1 MEKEHRLKLVSL
13 NIELDRH
20 LDKVLPF
27 LQQERADVICLQE
40 VCEKNFATLERGLH
54 MTGFF
59 VPTCV
64 PDVERV
70 VDKRAAGEG
79 RLVVNEELVKKGPEG
94 IALFT
99 GLPVH
104 STHIDYYHKI
114 SEAVPRWSVGQNRVL
129 FSAIVDKGGKNYTVG
144 TTHFT
149 WTPDGKGSPEQE
161 RDMKKLLEIL
171 ARFPGIVFCGD
182 FNAPRGGEMWAKFAE
197 KYADNIPNQYNSSL
211 DPKLHRAGHLDRMVD
226 GLFCTPEY
234 IVSNVRLVEGVSD
247 HKAVVGM
254 IERII

>member
-40 VCEKNFATLERGLH
+40 VREKNFATLERGLH
-54 MTGFF
+54 LKGFF

-149 WTPDGKGSPEQE
+149 WTP
-161 RDMKKLLEIL
+161 
-171 ARFPGIVFCGD
+171 
-182 FNAPRGGEMWAKFAE
+182 
-197 KYADNIPNQYNSSL
+197 
-211 DPKLHRAGHLDRMVD
+211 
-226 GLFCTPEY
+226 
-234 IVSNVRLVEGVSD
+234 
-247 HKAVVGM
+247 
-254 IERII
+254 